1 MARSKTSGKKRST
14 NVSPS
19 RQFAWLPKVFMPLP
33 HDDDGDSVR
42 VPISQQRVHK
52 ADHLEP
58 LEVIRRS
65 KRPARILLPAAG
77 GLLLLLIAA
86 RLSIAII
93 KGRTDPSLLVPFA
106 QKSACGTGWFDR
118 ACPPSPPPNPPPEPP
133 PSPTPQPP
141 SPSPPPPSP
150 KPPPPSPP
158 PSSNPQPPPRPLID
172 SFRSLLAPQR
182 VLIGYKQLHLRP
194 QLINSYGCDG
204 EKPQTSFS
212 FSFGAPMSPNTSAPL
227 SASPNASVPLCN
239 LAHAAQT
246 AR

>member
-1 MARSKTSGKKRST
+1 MDRQTFRSHGGNYTEKQTSTRTDCQTIREQTVRKAPQTDRQTGKKT
-14 NVSPS
+14 NCQTVQEPTG
-19 RQFAWLPKVFMPLP
+19 RNRYKGKRMRTPAP
-33 HDDDGDSVR
+33 H
-42 VPISQQRVHK
+42 
-52 ADHLEP
+52 
-58 LEVIRRS
+58 
-65 KRPARILLPAAG
+65 
-77 GLLLLLIAA
+77 
-86 RLSIAII
+86 
-93 KGRTDPSLLVPFA
+93 PF
-106 QKSACGTGWFDR
+106 
-118 ACPPSPPPNPPPEPP
+118 
-133 PSPTPQPP
+133 PTR
-141 SPSPPPPSP
+141 
-150 KPPPPSPP
+150 
-158 PSSNPQPPPRPLID
+158 PPPRPLID